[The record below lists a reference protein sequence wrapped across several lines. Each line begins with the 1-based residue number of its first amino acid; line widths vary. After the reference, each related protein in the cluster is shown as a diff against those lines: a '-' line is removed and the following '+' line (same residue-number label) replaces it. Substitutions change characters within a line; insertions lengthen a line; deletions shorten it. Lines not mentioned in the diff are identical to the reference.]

1 MGFEREIG
9 GQWNESGVAGRM
21 TLKCDTQETENL
33 IQELVHCWQTQHAIG
48 PTISKLHQHLL
59 HMAGDRA
66 DAREMLDQTKLENFQ
81 LLEALATEQ
90 EYSHNLERKMSTVV
104 IFLES
109 FLEVLKK

>member
-1 MGFEREIG
+1 
-9 GQWNESGVAGRM
+9 M
-21 TLKCDTQETENL
+21 TLKCDTQETAQL
-33 IQELVHCWQTQHAIG
+33 IWQLHSPDFKGSPTSAIVDA
-48 PTISKLHQHLL
+48 LEQHLL
-59 HMAGDRA
+59 HMANDRA

-81 LLEALATEQ
+81 LLQALATEQ